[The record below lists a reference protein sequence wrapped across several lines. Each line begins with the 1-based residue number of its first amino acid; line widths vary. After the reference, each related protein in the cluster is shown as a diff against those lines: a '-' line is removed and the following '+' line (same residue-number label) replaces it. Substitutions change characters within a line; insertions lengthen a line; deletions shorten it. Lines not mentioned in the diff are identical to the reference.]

1 MCLEPKT
8 MYGSVLTFLKSPAL
22 DFDTCSINE
31 RIQLNSLCKNDK
43 KKNKIKKNLGNI
55 TDQLQFE
62 TEIFYMSKPLSDH
75 FQVDM
80 SMIEAC

>member
-1 MCLEPKT
+1 M
-8 MYGSVLTFLKSPAL
+8 
-22 DFDTCSINE
+22 FDQWKDSAE
-31 RIQLNSLCKNDK
+31 LFVQKWFK
-43 KKNKIKKNLGNI
+43 KKKQNLGNI

-62 TEIFYMSKPLSDH
+62 TEIFDMSKPLSDN

>member
-8 MYGSVLTFLKSPAL
+8 MYGLVLTFLKSPAL

-31 RIQLNSLCKNDK
+31 RIQLNSLCKNDFK
-43 KKNKIKKNLGNI
+43 KKQNLGNI

-62 TEIFYMSKPLSDH
+62 TEIFDMSKPLSDH

>member
-8 MYGSVLTFLKSPAL
+8 MYGLVLTFLKSPAL

-31 RIQLNSLCKNDK
+31 RIQLNSLCKNDFK
-43 KKNKIKKNLGNI
+43 KKQNLGNI

-62 TEIFYMSKPLSDH
+62 TEIFDMSKPLSDN

>member
-8 MYGSVLTFLKSPAL
+8 MYGLVLTFLKSPAL

-31 RIQLNSLCKNDK
+31 RIQLNSLCKNDFK
-43 KKNKIKKNLGNI
+43 KKQNLGNI

-62 TEIFYMSKPLSDH
+62 TEIFDMSKHLSDH

>member
-8 MYGSVLTFLKSPAL
+8 MYGLVLTFLKSPAL

-31 RIQLNSLCKNDK
+31 RIQLNSLCKNDLK
-43 KKNKIKKNLGNI
+43 KKQNLGNI

-62 TEIFYMSKPLSDH
+62 TEIFDMSKPLSDN

>member
-1 MCLEPKT
+1 MI
-8 MYGSVLTFLKSPAL
+8 LKK
-22 DFDTCSINE
+22 E
-31 RIQLNSLCKNDK
+31 Q
-43 KKNKIKKNLGNI
+43 NLGNI